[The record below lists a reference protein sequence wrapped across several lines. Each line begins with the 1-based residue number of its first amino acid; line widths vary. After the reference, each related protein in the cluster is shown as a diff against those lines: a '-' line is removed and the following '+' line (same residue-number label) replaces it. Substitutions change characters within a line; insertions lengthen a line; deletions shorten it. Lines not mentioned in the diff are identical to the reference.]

1 MKKNLNPYVTE
12 IMTYDKTDCAAIKEC
27 AEKLVETGKAIFDSL
42 PIPARYMTPDLF
54 RELFGIRLSESMTGK
69 LENVLGISTFA
80 GENKNCETMAAD
92 PTKVCSHCYAMA
104 YSSFKPIVRETYT
117 RNGRVLKNA
126 IIPVE
131 YWPVMI
137 GYPIARI
144 ESFGDVASTIQCI
157 NYINFTRA
165 NAHITFTFFTKAP
178 GFWNM
183 AIKQAG
189 KPENMVSVVSN
200 PFLNGSE
207 FSINFSWADYIFT
220 VYDMEYAAEN
230 NIEINCGGKRCITCQ
245 RCFTHNNTGS
255 VIRVNELLKEDT
267 THINK
272 IVRNYEKLVSEISS
286 FTADLNAAEN
296 DKDKN
301 RISKKIEN
309 RKAKLAAIIP
319 DYYRFKA
326 LLVA

>member
-1 MKKNLNPYVTE
+1 MKKNLNPYVNQIME
-12 IMTYDKTDCAAIKEC
+12 IDAADSAAIKEL
-27 AEKLVETGKAIFDSL
+27 AKKVVETGKNIFDSL
-42 PIPARYMTPDLF
+42 PANARYMTPDLF

-80 GENKNCETMAAD
+80 GENENCKKMAAD
-92 PTKVCSHCYAMA
+92 PEKVCSHCYAMA

-131 YWPVMI
+131 YWPVMA
-137 GYPIARI
+137 GYPISRI

-157 NYINFTRA
+157 NYINFTKA

-183 AIKQAG
+183 AIKQVG
-189 KPENMVSVVSN
+189 KPENMVAVISN

-207 FSINFSWADYIFT
+207 FSINFTWADYIFT
-220 VYDMEYAAEN
+220 VYDMEYAAAN
-230 NIEINCGGKRCITCQ
+230 NVEINCGGKRCITCR
-245 RCFTHNNTGS
+245 RCFTHNTTGN

-267 THINK
+267 TKVSK
-272 IVRNYEKLVSEISS
+272 IVHNYEKLVSEISA
-286 FTADLNAAEN
+286 FTADLNAADL
-296 DKDKN
+296 DKDKK
-301 RISKKIEN
+301 RITKKIEN
-309 RKAKLAAIIP
+309 RKEKLAAIIP
-319 DYYRFKA
+319 DYYKFKA

>member
-1 MKKNLNPYVTE
+1 MKKNLNPYVVE

-27 AEKLVETGKAIFDSL
+27 AIKLVETGKTIFDSL
-42 PIPARYMTPDLF
+42 PAPARYMTPDLF
-54 RELFGIRLSESMTGK
+54 KELFGIRLSESMTGK

-80 GENKNCETMAAD
+80 GENENCQKMSQD
-92 PTKVCSHCYAMA
+92 PEKVCSHCYAMA

-117 RNGRVLKNA
+117 RNGRILKNA

-131 YWPVMI
+131 YWPVMV
-137 GYPIARI
+137 GYPISRI
-144 ESFGDVASTIQCI
+144 ESFGDVASIIQCI
-157 NYINFTRA
+157 NYINFTKA
-165 NAHITFTFFTKAP
+165 NAHITVTFFTKAP

-183 AIKQAG
+183 AIKQTG
-189 KPENMVSVVSN
+189 KPENMVSVISN
-200 PFLNGSE
+200 PFLDCPE
-207 FSINFSWADYIFT
+207 FTINFSWADYIFS
-220 VYDMEYAAEN
+220 VYSMDFAADN
-230 NIEINCGGKRCITCQ
+230 NIEINCGGKRCITC
-245 RCFTHNNTGS
+245 RKCFTHNNTGS

-267 THINK
+267 TKVSK

-286 FTADLNAAEN
+286 FTADFNAVDS
-296 DKDKN
+296 DKDKK

-309 RKAKLAAIIP
+309 RKQKLAAIIP

>member
-1 MKKNLNPYVTE
+1 MKKNLNPYVDE
-12 IMTYDKTDCAAIKEC
+12 IMTYDKTETAAIKEC
-27 AEKLVETGKAIFDSL
+27 AEKLVKTGMSIFDSL

-80 GENKNCETMAAD
+80 GENENCQKMATD
-92 PTKVCSHCYAMA
+92 PEKVCSHCYAMA
-104 YSSFKPIVRETYT
+104 YSSFKPIVRETYI

-126 IIPVE
+126 IIPAE

-144 ESFGDVASTIQCI
+144 ESFGDVASVTQCI

-165 NAHITFTFFTKAP
+165 NTHITFTFFTKAP

-183 AIKQAG
+183 AIKKAG
-189 KPENMVSVVSN
+189 KPKNMVAVISN
-200 PFLNGSE
+200 PFLNGVE
-207 FSINFSWADYIFT
+207 FTTNFSWSDYIFT
-220 VYDMEYAAEN
+220 VYSMDFAAEN
-230 NIEINCGGKRCITCQ
+230 NIEINCGGKRCITCK

-272 IVRNYEKLVSEISS
+272 IVRNYEKLVSDISN
-286 FTADLNAAEN
+286 FTADFNAADT
-296 DKDKN
+296 DKDKK
-301 RISKKIEN
+301 RIGKKIEN

-319 DYYRFKA
+319 DYYKYRS